1 MDFQNEINTL
11 YKMRFMENEG
21 DDIVIFEQ
29 LLNEIAVNSNV
40 DIIPSLCTL
49 LEDEVAEPSVSEYVI
64 DTIFYIAKQRNTDK
78 ALEHVA
84 TSIPNMLMS
93 AEFWVERIH
102 QLILSNA
109 EFTKAYAEILTNI
122 NPNITEVIKKNLVKL
137 KEEPIDAIQ
146 IKQIE
151 LLLKNS

>member
-1 MDFQNEINTL
+1 
-11 YKMRFMENEG
+11 MRFMENEG

>member
-137 KEEPIDAIQ
+137 KEEPIDAI
-146 IKQIE
+146 
-151 LLLKNS
+151 